1 MEDLIKCFDFLKDF
15 VEPAG
20 LTLIVIVGLISYY
33 FSNKKN
39 QKDLL
44 KTTSSIDTSIDVL
57 SNSILTMDHS
67 NKELVLSLMSSNN
80 DLAKMIV
87 TGVSDSL
94 VAIKKKQQKEHDES
108 LQVSIEN
115 ADRIKNE
122 LYNILLV
129 THSDLVALTQL
140 HNGGTNLNNVPFVK
154 YDITNQTNSTNSA
167 PIFGQL
173 NSHPASEYSL
183 IYKKVLESSN
193 NVFWGNINEIED
205 DYDNSISHRLAKICK
220 QSLICIG
227 LFNESN
233 TLYAFINIFFND
245 KRLTKEFVRDININ
259 RYKYKIEN
267 ILNDEK

>member
-1 MEDLIKCFDFLKDF
+1 MEDLIKFFDFIKDF
-15 VEPAG
+15 VEPTG

-33 FSNKKN
+33 FSNKK

-44 KTTSSIDTSIDVL
+44 KTTSSIDTSMNAL
-57 SNSILTMDHS
+57 SNSILAMDHS
-67 NKELVLSLMSSNN
+67 NKELILSLTSSNN

-87 TGVSDSL
+87 TGVSESL
-94 VAIKKKQQKEHDES
+94 VAIKEKQRKEHDES
-108 LQVSIEN
+108 LQTSIEN
-115 ADRIKNE
+115 SDRIKNE

-129 THSDLVALTQL
+129 THSDLVILTQL
-140 HNGGTNLNNVPFVK
+140 HNGGANLNNVPFVK

-173 NSHPASEYSL
+173 NSRPASEYSL

-205 DYDNSISHRLAKICK
+205 DYDNSISTRLSKIGK
-220 QSLICIG
+220 RSLICIG

-233 TLYAFINIFFND
+233 TLYAFINIFFNN
-245 KRLTKEFVRDININ
+245 KRLTKEFAQYININ

-267 ILNDEK
+267 ILKNEI

>member
-1 MEDLIKCFDFLKDF
+1 MEDLIKCFDFIKDF
-15 VEPAG
+15 VGPTG

-44 KTTSSIDTSIDVL
+44 KTTSSIDTSIDAL
-57 SNSILTMDHS
+57 SNSLLTMDHS
-67 NKELVLSLMSSNN
+67 NKELILSLASSNN

-87 TGVSDSL
+87 TGVSESL
-94 VAIKKKQQKEHDES
+94 VSIKEKQQKEHDEL
-108 LQVSIEN
+108 LQLSIEN
-115 ADRIKNE
+115 ADRTKNE

-129 THSDLVALTQL
+129 THSDLVALAQL
-140 HNGGTNLNNVPFVK
+140 HNGGTNLNNIPFVK

-173 NSHPASEYSL
+173 NSRPASEYSL

-205 DYDNSISHRLAKICK
+205 DYDNSISHRLAKIGK
-220 QSLICIG
+220 RSLICIG

-245 KRLTKEFVRDININ
+245 KRLTKEFVQDININ

-267 ILNDEK
+267 ILKNEK